1 MGGDIWH
8 WLVYSNCPE
17 TLRRLDTYG
26 GGHMALTGWIHLSW
40 HTEEARHLWEGTNG
54 IDSLLPIVSPD
65 FCDVLNITE
74 MKASHWSRA
83 SNACLWLVQRVSWEW
98 SKGYPLY
105 NMEGHL
111 ALPGPYHL
119 SKAIWRGFKPIIAK
133 CPFSQLHLSPV
144 NAICL
149 ESMPFVPNQCQM
161 SSPGNA
167 ICLQSMPFVPN

>member
-1 MGGDIWH
+1 MGGDMWH
-8 WLVYSNCPE
+8 WLVQSICPE

-65 FCDVLNITE
+65 FCDVMNITE

-83 SNACLWLVQRVSWEW
+83 SNAGLWLVQRVSWEW

-111 ALPGPYHL
+111 ALPGRYHL
-119 SKAIWRGFKPIIAK
+119 SKAILRGFKPIIDK